1 MATAQ
6 DSTQSFEVMGGQSL
20 KAALATAERRNKI
33 RAFLLVVPLLVF
45 IAFTFLTPIVR
56 MMYFSFD
63 NPVII
68 KYFPKTIAALQ
79 DWDPA
84 GAPTPPEQVYAT
96 FAAEMSRASKERT
109 IGKAATRL
117 NYDKGGMRS
126 LMTKTG
132 RKVSRMQAGPFMDGK
147 WKEAFLKISKK
158 WGQRDVWVTIKD
170 AGERYTASFYLKAL
184 DLRRSAEGNIVQEPE
199 NRQLYLLTGAESVW
213 VRTFWISAAV
223 TILCVLLGYPVAYL
237 LANLPLRY
245 SNLLMI
251 LVLLPFWTSLLVR
264 TTAWVVVLQTE
275 GVFNDLLMALNIIDE
290 RVQLI
295 FNRFGVL
302 VAMTHI
308 LLPFMILPIYS
319 VMKNIPP
326 SYERAARSLGATPW
340 TAFWRVYFP
349 QSLAGIGAGGLLVFI
364 LALGY
369 YITPALVGGP
379 TDQMVSYF
387 IADHT
392 NRSLNWGL
400 ASALGGI
407 LLAGVL
413 AVYVLYDKLVGI
425 DNMKLG

>member
-1 MATAQ
+1 MAT
-6 DSTQSFEVMGGQSL
+6 TQAEMAYEVIGGQSL
-20 KAALATAERRNKI
+20 KGALARAERRNKI
-33 RAFLLVVPLLVF
+33 KALLLVLPLLIF
-45 IAFTFLTPIVR
+45 IAFAFLAPIT
-56 MMYFSFD
+56 MMMGRSID
-63 NPVII
+63 NPVVQAH
-68 KYFPKTIAALQ
+68 FPKTLVALEQ
-79 DWDPA
+79 WDPA
-84 GAPTPPEQVYAT
+84 GAPTPPESAYAVL
-96 FAAEMSRASKERT
+96 AEEIARARKQRT
-109 IGKAATRL
+109 IGKIATRL

-126 LMTKTG
+126 LMTKTARKIG
-132 RKVSRMQAGPFMDGK
+132 RVQTGPFMQGR
-147 WKEAFLKISKK
+147 WKDQFLKIDKR
-158 WGQRDVWVTIKD
+158 WGQRDTWVTIKH
-170 AGERYTASFYLKAL
+170 AGERFTFAFFLKAL
-184 DLRRSAEGNIVQEPE
+184 DLRVDWDKSIAAEPE
-199 NRQLYLLTGAESVW
+199 VRQLYLLTGWSSVW
-213 VRTFWISAAV
+213 VRTFWISAVV
-223 TILCVLLGYPVAYL
+223 TLLCVLLGYPVAYL
-237 LANLPLRY
+237 LANLPLRI

-275 GVFNDLLMALNIIDE
+275 GVLNDLMIFLGLIDE

-295 FNRFGVL
+295 FNRFGVV

-326 SYERAARSLGATPW
+326 SYERAARSLGANPW

-349 QSLAGIGAGGLLVFI
+349 QSLPGIGAGGLLVFI

-392 NRSLNWGL
+392 TRSLNWGL
-400 ASALGGI
+400 ASALGGF

-413 AVYVLYDKLVGI
+413 AVYILYDRLVGI

>member
-6 DSTQSFEVMGGQSL
+6 QSIQTYEVMGGQSL
-20 KAALATAERRNKI
+20 KAALAKAERRNKR
-33 RAFLLVVPLLVF
+33 RAFFLVLPLLVF
-45 IAFTFLTPIVR
+45 ILFTFLTPIVL
-56 MMYFSFD
+56 MMMRSVD
-63 NPVII
+63 NPIVAGL
-68 KYFPKTIAALQ
+68 FPKTVAALQ
-79 DWDPA
+79 DWDPT
-84 GAPTPPEQVYAT
+84 GAPTPPEAVYEVL
-96 FAAEMSRASKERT
+96 AEEISRAAKDRT
-109 IGKAATRL
+109 IGKAASRL
-117 NYDKGGMRS
+117 NYEKGGMRS
-126 LMTKTG
+126 LMTKTA
-132 RKVSRMQAGPFMDGK
+132 RKVSRMQTGPFMEGK

-158 WGQRDVWVTIKD
+158 WGEQDVWVTFRSV
-170 AGERYTASFYLKAL
+170 GQRYTPDFYLKAL
-184 DLRRSAEGNIVQEPE
+184 DLRRDVDGSITPEPE
-199 NRQLYLLTGAESVW
+199 NRQLYLLTGLDSIW

-223 TILCVLLGYPVAYL
+223 TLLCVLLGYPVAYL

-275 GVFNDLLMALNIIDE
+275 GVLNDALMFFGIIDE

-319 VMKNIPP
+319 VMKNVPP

-413 AVYVLYDKLVGI
+413 AVYILYDKIVGI

>member
-1 MATAQ
+1 
-6 DSTQSFEVMGGQSL
+6 
-20 KAALATAERRNKI
+20 
-33 RAFLLVVPLLVF
+33 
-45 IAFTFLTPIVR
+45 
-56 MMYFSFD
+56 
-63 NPVII
+63 
-68 KYFPKTIAALQ
+68 
-79 DWDPA
+79 
-84 GAPTPPEQVYAT
+84 
-96 FAAEMSRASKERT
+96 
-109 IGKAATRL
+109 
-117 NYDKGGMRS
+117 
-126 LMTKTG
+126 MTKTG
-132 RKVSRMQAGPFMDGK
+132 RKVSRMQTGPFMDGK

-170 AGERYTASFYLKAL
+170 AGERFTASFYLKAL

-199 NRQLYLLTGAESVW
+199 NRQLYLLTGADSVW

-223 TILCVLLGYPVAYL
+223 TILCVLLGYPVAFL

-275 GVFNDLLMALNIIDE
+275 GVFNDLLLALNIIDE

-349 QSLAGIGAGGLLVFI
+349 ATTSRRRWLADPRIRWSATSSP
-364 LALGY
+364 
-369 YITPALVGGP
+369 IT
-379 TDQMVSYF
+379 
-387 IADHT
+387 
-392 NRSLNWGL
+392 R
-400 ASALGGI
+400 
-407 LLAGVL
+407 
-413 AVYVLYDKLVGI
+413 I
-425 DNMKLG
+425 DR